1 MSSLLIKTSLGPIT
15 LLLRP
20 DAAPQT
26 VAHVKNLV
34 SASLFNNVEFYRSD
48 FVIQMGLYGTNKVN
62 KFPDLPVNESLIQ
75 PLLSNTRGT
84 VSIAHHD
91 VPDNGNSEMFINL
104 GANTH
109 LDEAYGGYCV
119 FAEVDTSNGI
129 SFETVDKIAKE
140 IADHGKNVKVES
152 VTLQQ

>member
-20 DAAPQT
+20 DVAPTT

-34 SASLFNNVEFYRSD
+34 GASLFNNVEFYRSD
-48 FVIQMGLYGTNKVN
+48 FVIQMGLYGTQKVN
-62 KFPDLPVNESLIQ
+62 DFPDLPINESQRQ
-75 PLLSNTRGT
+75 PLLSNLRGA
-84 VSIAHHD
+84 VAIAHHD

-119 FAEVDTSNGI
+119 FAQVDTSNGT
-129 SFETVDKIAKE
+129 SFETVDKIAEE
-140 IADHGKNVKVES
+140 IANNGRNVKVES
-152 VTLQQ
+152 VTLQ